1 MNNEEIKQD
10 DEGEVNPETMVTDEK
25 ENENAVDG
33 EGDGD
38 VNVD

>member
-25 ENENAVDG
+25 EKENENAVDG
-33 EGDGD
+33 DGVENAD
-38 VNVD
+38 

>member
-25 ENENAVDG
+25 ENENAVN
-33 EGDGD
+33 GDGD
-38 VNVD
+38 ENVD